1 MHQTLAW
8 KWDMNCEPFL
18 NKFTNAKKVH
28 VYEPF
33 CLVLKKSV
41 HKSWAHFKTVHNR
54 QISS

>member
-1 MHQTLAW
+1 
-8 KWDMNCEPFL
+8 MNCEPFL
-18 NKFTNAKKVH
+18 NKFTNAKMVH

-33 CLVLKKSV
+33 YLVLKKSV